1 MRMIWGDLGSR
12 GVEGIDGQIFWNQP
26 WVAIFGPRAQRFVA
40 PAWQSDGVIKAGHRT
55 AEALRQWV
63 SQGAKTSQRKP
74 MGGSSLEH
82 KDYQIEPSN
91 YFNTVIEGVA
101 YTEICLTF
109 SIICSWTFQPPPF
122 CQNCSATTWQEWYG
136 VCLACYHIYFY
147 FSQVPPAVLP
157 AQILMALVILLH
169 QSENIPVFTEACKG
183 WFVYGCGVILG
194 SNQSDC
200 RFEWSDNTN
209 LITWPQE
216 NHQYIL
222 FYLVATIGSGYW
234 SRSSS
239 FSIQKKLLRAQ
250 CINDMSSVKLFARPT
265 RSWRCSVEQGG
276 ALGAC
281 GVLAIPLHKWT
292 CACLTQNGRVAIKT
306 KWICLQSRDFC
317 CLLCK

>member
-1 MRMIWGDLGSR
+1 MRMIWGDLGSS

-40 PAWQSDGVIKAGHRT
+40 PARQSGGVIKAGHRT
-55 AEALRQWV
+55 AEALRQWF

-74 MGGSSLEH
+74 TGGSSLEH

-136 VCLACYHIYFY
+136 VCLACCHIYFY

-157 AQILMALVILLH
+157 AQILMAMVILLH
-169 QSENIPVFTEACKG
+169 QSENIPVFTEAWKG

-200 RFEWSDNTN
+200 RFEWSDNTS

-222 FYLVATIGSGYW
+222 LYTVLS
-234 SRSSS
+234 
-239 FSIQKKLLRAQ
+239 
-250 CINDMSSVKLFARPT
+250 CCND
-265 RSWRCSVEQGG
+265 W
-276 ALGAC
+276 
-281 GVLAIPLHKWT
+281 
-292 CACLTQNGRVAIKT
+292 
-306 KWICLQSRDFC
+306 
-317 CLLCK
+317 